1 MIDSRLYPAIED
13 RMDWTA
19 RRQQVLSNNIANIDT
34 PGFHSKDVSF
44 SDQLQMLQVSTPNPK
59 HIVPIGMDSRMQQYE
74 VGGNADMKDN
84 SVDLDREMSELT
96 RNGLQYVAMIQ
107 FVSQKLKTLRSA
119 INEGGKDIVFQNTA
133 FGSAMRAADGGSE
146 GVEVGAVIDDTTTP
160 FDLRYDP
167 GHPDAD
173 PTTGYVSYPNVNT
186 SEEMI
191 NMMSAARSYEANIA
205 AIAILKTMI
214 NRTLELGR

>member
-59 HIVPIGMDSRMQQYE
+59 HIAPIGMDSRMQQYE

-119 INEGGKDIVFQNTA
+119 ISEGGK
-133 FGSAMRAADGGSE
+133 G
-146 GVEVGAVIDDTTTP
+146 
-160 FDLRYDP
+160 
-167 GHPDAD
+167 
-173 PTTGYVSYPNVNT
+173 
-186 SEEMI
+186 
-191 NMMSAARSYEANIA
+191 
-205 AIAILKTMI
+205 
-214 NRTLELGR
+214 